1 MREVGAEIRRLREGR
16 GWTGAQ
22 LAVYSGMAPSAISQ
36 IETGRRSPNTSS
48 LAKIARALEVEVVD
62 LFPKVSAPLF
72 TEPPSDP
79 AGDEAQR
86 RMLPYVRPW
95 LLYLERYCERWET
108 RLDAGTLS
116 KDAFKEFGANF
127 EDIMAAIDSLWG
139 ILHYEGFD
147 PMAGPIGLTLR
158 DALLRLSRLL
168 KKVADAQLDN
178 YAGDEL
184 KQAKKRALAQHAS
197 LDKLTKARAG

>member
-95 LLYLERYCERWET
+95 LLYLERYCERWEAK
-108 RLDAGTLS
+108 LGPGSLS
-116 KDAFKEFGANF
+116 KDAFYEFGANF
-127 EDIMAAIDSLWG
+127 GDVMAAIDSLWG
-139 ILHYEGFD
+139 ILHHEGLD
-147 PMAGPIGLTLR
+147 PMAGPIGLTFR
-158 DALLRLSRLL
+158 ETLLRLSALSKRVVDARL
-168 KKVADAQLDN
+168 DA
-178 YAGDEL
+178 YTGDVL
-184 KQAKKRALAQHAS
+184 RAKKRFAEQGAN
-197 LDKLTKARAG
+197 LDALTKARAG